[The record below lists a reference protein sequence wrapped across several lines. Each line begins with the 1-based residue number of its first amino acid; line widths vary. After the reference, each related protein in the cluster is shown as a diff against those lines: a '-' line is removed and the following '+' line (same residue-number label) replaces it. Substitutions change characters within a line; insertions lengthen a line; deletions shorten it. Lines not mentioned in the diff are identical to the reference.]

1 MMRLSTRALRQA
13 ALLLLLCWAGIAG
26 SADEVTLQQLV
37 DEGRLE
43 LDARLTPDAGVVPG
57 QKMTLTVE
65 IATERWFSG
74 GTRLSLPE
82 VPGVVILQTEQ
93 FASNASERRGDQ
105 NWVLQ
110 RWTLDVYAQRPGDF
124 TLPPVTARV
133 KINADGAGDVEGALE
148 TPPLNFSAALPDALA
163 GIEQWVAAPEYTV
176 SQSFDRSLEGLQ
188 MGDAFEREIVFAA
201 SDVMAMMLPTFSA
214 ENLPGLAAYPA
225 PPVLDNSNNRGQIR
239 ASRTERISYVVQ
251 AEGEYQLPAADFFW
265 WDTSRAELK
274 VLSLPA
280 TTITVGAGVAGGNDK
295 PKYMPSFSPRQWL
308 LSAGGLGLLAVLLWL
323 GGRYLP
329 RLPLSRLGSAL
340 AAVRGKIRQLRKP
353 ALPERLNPG
362 NSAGE

>member
-1 MMRLSTRALRQA
+1 MRLSLRRLRQG
-13 ALLLLLCWAGIAG
+13 ALLLLLSAGGLA
-26 SADEVTLQQLV
+26 SELTLQELV

-43 LDARLTPDAGVVPG
+43 LKAMLSPDAGAVPG
-57 QKMTLTVE
+57 QKMTLTIE

-110 RWTLDVYAQRPGDF
+110 RWTLDIYAQRPGNF
-124 TLPPVTARV
+124 TLPPVTARL
-133 KINADGAGDVEGALE
+133 KINAGDAGDVEGALK
-148 TPPLNFSAALPDALA
+148 TLPVPFSVELPAALA
-163 GIEQWVAAPEYTV
+163 GVEQWVAAPEYSV

-188 MGDAFEREIVFAA
+188 VGDAFDREIVFAA
-201 SDVMAMMLPTFSA
+201 SDIMAMMLPTFSA

-225 PPVLDNSNNRGQIR
+225 PPVLDNSNNRGQIG

-265 WDTSRAELK
+265 WDTSRAQLK

-280 TTITVGAGVAGGNDK
+280 TTITVGAGADGGAGD
-295 PKYMPSFSPRQWL
+295 PKYTVPLSPRQWL
-308 LSAGGLGLLAVLLWL
+308 LAAGGLVLLVVLLWL
-323 GGRYLP
+323 AGKCLP
-329 RLPLSRLGSAL
+329 RLPLSRLGNAL
-340 AAVRGKIRQLRKP
+340 AALRERIHALRKP
-353 ALPERLNPG
+353 ALPKRLNPG
-362 NSAGE
+362 GNAGE

>member
-1 MMRLSTRALRQA
+1 MMRPALRALQQA
-13 ALLLLLCWAGIAG
+13 AVLLLLASSSFASG
-26 SADEVTLQQLV
+26 VTLQELV
-37 DEGRLE
+37 DEGRVE

-57 QKMTLTVE
+57 QKMTLTVK

-82 VPGVVILQTEQ
+82 VPGVIILQTEQ

-124 TLPPVTARV
+124 TLPPVSARV
-133 KINADGAGDVEGALE
+133 KINAGDAGDVEGALK
-148 TPPLNFSAALPDALA
+148 TPPVTFSVELPAALA
-163 GIEQWVAAPEYTV
+163 GVEQWVAAPEYTV
-176 SQSFDRSLEGLQ
+176 NQSFDRSLEGLQ
-188 MGDAFEREIVFAA
+188 VGDAFEREIVFAA
-201 SDVMAMMLPTFSA
+201 SDIMAMMLPTFSA

-239 ASRTERISYVVQ
+239 ASRSERISYVVQ

-265 WDTSRAELK
+265 WDTTTAQLK

-280 TTITVGAGVAGGNDK
+280 TKITVGAGAAAHIDGSTDS
-295 PKYMPSFSPRQWL
+295 MPLSPRQWL
-308 LSAGGLGLLAVLLWL
+308 LGAAGLGLLAVILCLA
-323 GGRYLP
+323 GKYLP
-329 RLPLSRLGSAL
+329 RLPLSRWGSAL
-340 AAVRGKIRQLRKP
+340 AAVRGTIRQLRKP

-362 NSAGE
+362 SSAGE

>member
-1 MMRLSTRALRQA
+1 MRLCLSRLRQG
-13 ALLLLLCWAGIAG
+13 ALLLLLSTGGLA
-26 SADEVTLQQLV
+26 SELTLQELV

-43 LDARLTPDAGVVPG
+43 LKAMLSPDAGAVPG

-110 RWTLDVYAQRPGDF
+110 RWTLDIYAQRPGDF
-124 TLPPVTARV
+124 TLPPVTARL
-133 KINADGAGDVEGALE
+133 KINAGDAGDVEGALK
-148 TPPLNFSAALPDALA
+148 TPPVTFSVELPTTLA
-163 GIEQWVAAPEYTV
+163 GVEQWVAAPEYSV

-188 MGDAFEREIVFAA
+188 VGDAFDRELVFAA
-201 SDVMAMMLPTFSA
+201 SDVMAMMLPTFSVEKLA
-214 ENLPGLAAYPA
+214 GLAAYPA

-265 WDTSRAELK
+265 WDTATAQLK

-280 TTITVGAGVAGGNDK
+280 TTLTVGAGAAVGTDGRPDS
-295 PKYMPSFSPRQWL
+295 MPLSPRQL
-308 LSAGGLGLLAVLLWL
+308 LLGAGGLGLLGILLWL
-323 GGRYLP
+323 AGRYLP
-329 RLPLSRLGSAL
+329 RLPLSRLASAL
-340 AAVRGKIRQLRKP
+340 AMVRGKLHELRKP

-362 NSAGE
+362 GNAGE